1 VRISSSFLRKELTPD
16 LRSAAGIVAVAL
28 AISTLLAGAVSG
40 AALRPLAAISAQL
53 DSISAGKFD
62 VTAAP
67 PDGLAALARDID
79 YSESRYT
86 AARWVFGRNAYTTS
100 CEESKAIVWAS
111 RSVAIV
117 PTRRNCAVSKISM
130 TPGSPTAT

>member
-1 VRISSSFLRKELTPD
+1 MSENGRLRQGPQATREAHHANVAYAPNG
-16 LRSAAGIVAVAL
+16 RYASAGIAV
-28 AISTLLAGAVSG
+28 GG
-40 AALRPLAAISAQL
+40 SAT
-53 DSISAGKFD
+53 SSRAR
-62 VTAAP
+62 AP
-67 PDGLAALARDID
+67 IEALARDID

-111 RSVAIV
+111 RPVAIV